1 MNKLSHDVK
10 VNRFCVRVLKKCTFQ
25 FGKVNKTQHNIK
37 DVTLTLKVSQKQSV
51 LLNLF
56 KKQDRFYNGSVHQH
70 CHSQWY
76 QCQASSSVWSSLKRV
91 TKGNESAWLCVFKVT
106 EKEALN
112 IFVSVLI
119 PVDKGRQI
127 VAACFISDDLC
138 FIMNHG
144 NNLPLFRFHYDSFPC
159 SRSQFW
165 LCFFQNY
172 VCVCV
177 CPPSCPVVFF
187 VCFFVSICFQYLTD
201 GGGLRSASL

>member
-1 MNKLSHDVK
+1 MDQL
-10 VNRFCVRVLKKCTFQ
+10 
-25 FGKVNKTQHNIK
+25 
-37 DVTLTLKVSQKQSV
+37 
-51 LLNLF
+51 
-56 KKQDRFYNGSVHQH
+56 

-76 QCQASSSVWSSLKRV
+76 QCQASSSVWSGLKRV

-144 NNLPLFRFHYDSFPC
+144 NNLPLFRFDYDSFPC

-187 VCFFVSICFQYLTD
+187 VCFFCLHLFPIPHRWRWSQISFSLT
-201 GGGLRSASL
+201 SLSGENLIIRQ